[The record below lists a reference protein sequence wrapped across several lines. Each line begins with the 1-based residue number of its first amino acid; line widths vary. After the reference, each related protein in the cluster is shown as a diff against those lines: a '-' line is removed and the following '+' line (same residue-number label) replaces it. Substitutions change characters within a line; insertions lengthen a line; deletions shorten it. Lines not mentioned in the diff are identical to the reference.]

1 MHVALQTLVSSILS
15 GGVLALIAMS
25 LALVFGVLRIVNFAQ
40 ADFMM
45 LGMYGVVFLAAD
57 THAPSL
63 LLGILMFIPG
73 VLLGAGIYKLLLVR
87 RGGGG
92 PSFGGFA
99 HDQLLITFALSLII
113 ESAAA
118 MLFSGTPRT
127 LNPGKAI
134 RTWDLGGFALDQARV
149 IAFVASVVIGVALL
163 WYLNNTQSGRR
174 IRATAA
180 DDVAAQIVGVN
191 VARVR
196 TVVFATSIGLAGVA
210 GGILVGYYPVTPT
223 TGANFLFY
231 AFAALAL
238 GGLGNVLGALVGGLI
253 IGIAQGIAQIF
264 ISLQLTDF
272 VVFGIFLVVIFISPN
287 GILGKAVRA

>member
-1 MHVALQTLVSSILS
+1 MHVAVQTLVSSILS

-25 LALVFGVLRIVNFAQ
+25 MALVFGVLRIVNFAQ

-45 LGMYGVVFLAAD
+45 FGMYGVVFLVAD

-63 LLGILMFIPG
+63 LVGILMFIPG
-73 VLLGAGIYKLLLVR
+73 VLVGAVIYKLLLVQ
-87 RGGGG
+87 RGKGGATL
-92 PSFGGFA
+92 GGFS

-127 LNPGKAI
+127 LHPGKGI
-134 RTWDLGGFALDQARV
+134 ETVTIGGFALDQARL
-149 IAFVASVVIGVALL
+149 IAFVASVVIGVGLL
-163 WYLNNTQSGRR
+163 AYLNSTQSGRR

-191 VARVR
+191 VARIR
-196 TVVFATSIGLAGVA
+196 TVVFATSIGLAAVA

-238 GGLGNVLGALVGGLI
+238 GGLGNVLGALIGGLL
-253 IGIAQGIAQIF
+253 IGIAQGISEIF

-272 VVFGIFLVVIFISPN
+272 MVFGIFLLMIFISPN